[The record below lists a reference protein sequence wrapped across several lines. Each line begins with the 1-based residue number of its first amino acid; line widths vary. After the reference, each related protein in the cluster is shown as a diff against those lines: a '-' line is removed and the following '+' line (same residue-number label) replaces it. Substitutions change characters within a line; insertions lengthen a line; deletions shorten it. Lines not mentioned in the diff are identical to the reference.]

1 MLSLSQARGVVIPLA
16 GLLVIAAA
24 VLAEDRSADAI
35 LNDYDAVATPPNDT
49 GKAKTKR
56 AFLEARAKRQKA
68 LARRD
73 ELALELYRT
82 HPDHERTPQ
91 LMAARWEARLADPKK
106 TEGVGKEVTDALA
119 KGGSDGLRK
128 EAAFVKAT
136 LAIRK
141 NGRNPAAALP
151 AVEDFVKRDPKDVR
165 GALLLSEV
173 ASGLDD
179 SPQKEAI
186 LTRIVD
192 AYATTPQAEEV
203 KDIRAAKSG
212 AASNDPAA
220 RVGKPFELAF
230 ADATT
235 GTPVSIKGLKGK
247 VVVVDFWATWCG
259 PCVAELPKMKE
270 LYQKYRRQGVEFIGV
285 SLDQPR
291 DEGGLD
297 KLAQFVESNEIPW
310 PQFYQGD
317 GWKSEFSSSWGIRS
331 IPAVF
336 LVDAEGKLAST
347 KARGKLEEL
356 IPEYLD
362 RAKKARKR

>member
-1 MLSLSQARGVVIPLA
+1 MLQSPSTRPATLFLA
-16 GLLVIAAA
+16 GLLVVATA
-24 VLAEDRSADAI
+24 VLAEDRSAEAI
-35 LNDYDAVATPPNDT
+35 LKDYDAVATLPDL

-68 LARRD
+68 LTRRE

-82 HPDHERTPQ
+82 HADHERVPK

-106 TEGVGKEVTDALA
+106 AEGVQKEVGEVLA
-119 KGGSDGLRK
+119 KGGSDGLLR

-141 NGRNPAAALP
+141 SGRNPAAALP
-151 AVEDFVKRDPKDVR
+151 GVEDFIRRDPKDER
-165 GALLLSEV
+165 GAMLLSDIAGSLPE
-173 ASGLDD
+173 
-179 SPQKEAI
+179 SPQQETLLARI
-186 LTRIVD
+186 LD
-192 AYATTPQAEEV
+192 AYPKSPYAEEIRE
-203 KDIRAAKSG
+203 IRAAKAAGAGDASG
-212 AASNDPAA
+212 
-220 RVGKPFELAF
+220 RIGKPFELAF

-247 VVVVDFWATWCG
+247 VVVIDFWATWCG

-297 KLAQFVESNEIPW
+297 KLAQFVESNEVPW

-347 KARGKLEEL
+347 KARGKLDEL

-362 RAKKARKR
+362 RAKKTRKR